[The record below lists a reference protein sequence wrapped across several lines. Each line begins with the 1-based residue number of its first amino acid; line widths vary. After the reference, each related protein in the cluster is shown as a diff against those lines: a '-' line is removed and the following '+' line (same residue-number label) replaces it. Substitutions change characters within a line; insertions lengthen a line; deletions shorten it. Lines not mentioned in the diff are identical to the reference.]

1 MSDALIVTH
10 HARHRGA
17 QRNLSADDIAF
28 VLQHGRRIWSGGA
41 EHVFLARRDLP
52 PERDL
57 RRQFERL
64 EGTVLVVDNVHDG
77 TVLITAYR
85 NRRALKHI
93 RCKTKYARAV

>member
-17 QRNLSADDIAF
+17 
-28 VLQHGRRIWSGGA
+28 
-41 EHVFLARRDLP
+41 